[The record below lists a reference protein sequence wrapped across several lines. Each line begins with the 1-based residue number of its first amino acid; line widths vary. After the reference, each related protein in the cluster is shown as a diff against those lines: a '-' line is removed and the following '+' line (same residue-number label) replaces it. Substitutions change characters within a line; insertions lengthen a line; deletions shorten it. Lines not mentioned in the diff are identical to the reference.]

1 MPSWQKLIMKIQ
13 KKFNAHYDEVRICEY
28 AKLFNLDKKI
38 IELLFLHG
46 LHEKQDIEKFL
57 NPSKSDFLDP
67 FMLSGMKEGVD
78 RINTAIK
85 NREKIL
91 IFGDYD
97 VDGISATAI
106 MIKTFKKFGLDVNYY
121 LPNRFID
128 GYGLT
133 KDSAKKVVD
142 LFHPN
147 LIITVDCGITCVQEV
162 EYIKS
167 MGIDVIVTDHHELDE
182 RTPNTI
188 CINPKIP
195 NQEYPFSGLC
205 GAGVAYKIAQ
215 ALLKDECDDEL
226 LAICAVATIADI
238 VPLTNENRAIV
249 HFGLKCMHALPKGLK
264 AIFKENKIDI
274 NNANS
279 TDISFKVSPKLNAS
293 GRMGEANDSLK
304 LYLEKDNEKI
314 KTILEKINSHNKR
327 RQELC
332 SSMYD
337 DCLNMLK
344 DKKMCDQKC
353 IILSSEKWDSGILG
367 IIAARLVDK
376 FHRPAFLFAE
386 SDGILKGS
394 GRSIDDINIHDIL
407 MSSGDLLTTFGGH
420 SMAAGLSLKK
430 ENFEEFK
437 ERVKNFI
444 DQNVNDK
451 IFHSINYYDLDLC
464 EQDINETFI
473 KQLELLEPFG
483 CANPKPYFKMS
494 AKNLTIQ
501 PLKNFKNHA
510 NFCYKNLKLI
520 CFNYIDKIDYINFSK
535 EYGVVFEFQ
544 QAFSKKEFKGLIK
557 YFDFSEIPTNQIEQF
572 VSASPINQFSG
583 QQSNMAPIN
592 FYREKDLASIVL
604 DSSSTAFGTLFVCYN
619 LKTYID
625 FFTNYETKMIEQ
637 FYLFDMENNGGF
649 NSIILAPN
657 STECFCN
664 YNKIVFL
671 DSLISSNFLNFSDST
686 VYAPAESKFRMN
698 FMDRIEFS
706 REKFAEVF
714 GAIKSLEK
722 TSFVSESKYLQAVQK
737 HIKKK
742 VSYNMLHFVVLVFE
756 ELGILSKQKC
766 DFGFYY
772 IVNNV
777 KSRLE
782 NSSIY
787 NQMQL
792 LHKTTR
798 GHK

>member
-1 MPSWQKLIMKIQ
+1 MKIQ
-13 KKFNAHYDEVRICEY
+13 KKFNAHYDEARICEY
-28 AKLFNLDKKI
+28 AKYFNLDKKI
-38 IELLFLHG
+38 IELLFSRG
-46 LHEKQDIEKFL
+46 IIEKEEIQKFL
-57 NPSKSDFLDP
+57 NPKKSDFLDP
-67 FMLSGMKEGVD
+67 YLLSGMREGVE
-78 RINTAIK
+78 RIEKAIQ

-97 VDGISATAI
+97 VDGITATAI
-106 MIKTFKKFGLDVNYY
+106 MIKMFKKRGVDVNYY

-133 KDSAKKVVD
+133 IDSANKVVNM
-142 LFHPN
+142 FHPN
-147 LIITVDCGITCVQEV
+147 LIITVDCGITCVEEV
-162 EYIKS
+162 EHLKK
-167 MGIDVIVTDHHELDE
+167 MGVDVLVTDHHELDE
-182 RTPNTI
+182 RLPNTT

-195 NQEYPFSGLC
+195 NQQYPFNGLC

-215 ALLKDECDDEL
+215 ALLGNRCDDEL

-238 VPLTNENRAIV
+238 VPLTDENRAIV
-249 HFGLKCMHALPKGLK
+249 HFGLKCMNALPKGLK
-264 AIFKENKIDI
+264 AIFKENKIDL
-274 NNANS
+274 NNPNS

-293 GRMGEANDSLK
+293 GRMGEASDSLK
-304 LYLEKDNEKI
+304 LYLEKDGEKI
-314 KTILEKINSHNKR
+314 KGILEKINDHNKR
-327 RQELC
+327 RQQLC
-332 SSMYD
+332 SDMYD
-337 DCLNMLK
+337 DCMNMLK
-344 DKKMCDQKC
+344 TQKMCDTKC
-353 IILSSEKWDSGILG
+353 IILSSPNWDSGILG

-430 ENFEEFK
+430 ENFDKFK
-437 ERVKNFI
+437 CRVQEFI

-451 IFHSINYYDLDLC
+451 IFNSINYYDLNLD
-464 EQDINETFI
+464 EKDINDTFI
-473 KQLELLEPFG
+473 KQLDLLEPFG
-483 CANPKPYFKMS
+483 CSNPKPYFKIS
-494 AKNLTIQ
+494 AKNLSIQ

-535 EYGVVFEFQ
+535 EYSVVFEFQ

-557 YFDFSEIPTNQIEQF
+557 YFDFSEIPTNSIEQF
-572 VSASPINQFSG
+572 VCASPLGQFIG
-583 QQSNMAPIN
+583 AKTTLQPVNY
-592 FYREKDLASIVL
+592 FKERELASIVL

-625 FFTNYETKMIEQ
+625 FFENYETSMIEQ
-637 FYLFDMENNGGF
+637 FYLFEMENNGGF

-657 STECFCN
+657 STDCFCN

-671 DSLISSNFLNFSDST
+671 DSLVDSSFLSSLSDLT
-686 VYAPAESKFRMN
+686 IYAPSESKFKTN
-698 FMDRIEFS
+698 FLDRIEFS

-722 TSFVSESKYLQAVQK
+722 TEFVSEQKYLQAVQK
-737 HIKKK
+737 YLKKK
-742 VSYNMLHFVVLVFE
+742 ISYNMLHFVVLVFE
-756 ELGILSKQKC
+756 ELGILQKTKVAC
-766 DFGFYY
+766 GFSYT
-772 IVNNV
+772 ICNNV

-787 NQMQL
+787 NSIQL
-792 LHKTTR
+792 LYKTTK
-798 GHK
+798 G

>member
-1 MPSWQKLIMKIQ
+1 MKIQ
-13 KKFNAHYDEVRICEY
+13 KKFNAHYDEARICEY

-38 IELLFLHG
+38 IELLFSRG
-46 LHEKQDIEKFL
+46 MYEKEVIEKFL
-57 NPSKSDFLDP
+57 NPTTNDFLDP
-67 FMLSGMKEGVD
+67 YLLSGMKEGVE
-78 RINTAIK
+78 RIKKAIR
-85 NREKIL
+85 NHERIL

-106 MIKTFKKFGLDVNYY
+106 MIKMFKKFGIDVNYY

-133 KDSAKKVVD
+133 IDSANKVINM
-142 LFHPN
+142 FHPN
-147 LIITVDCGITCVQEV
+147 LIITVDCGITCVKEV
-162 EYIKS
+162 EHIKS
-167 MGIDVIVTDHHELDE
+167 LGIDIIVTDHHELDE

-195 NQEYPFSGLC
+195 NQAYPFSGLC

-215 ALLKDECDDEL
+215 AILEDKCDDEL

-238 VPLTNENRAIV
+238 VPLTDENRAIV
-249 HFGLKCMHALPKGLK
+249 HFGLKCMNALPKGLK
-264 AIFKENKIDI
+264 AIFKENKIDV
-274 NNANS
+274 NDANS

-304 LYLEKDNEKI
+304 LYLEKDSEKI
-314 KTILEKINSHNKR
+314 KTILEKINDHNKR
-327 RQELC
+327 RQQLC
-332 SSMYD
+332 SQMYD

-344 DKKMCDQKC
+344 DKKMCDLKC
-353 IILSSEKWDSGILG
+353 IILSSDNWDSGILG

-386 SDGILKGS
+386 SDGVLKGS

-407 MSSGDLLTTFGGH
+407 LSSGDLLTTFGGH

-430 ENFEEFK
+430 ENFGEFK
-437 ERVKNFI
+437 ERVKEFI

-451 IFHSINYYDLDLC
+451 IFNSINYYDLDLC
-464 EQDINETFI
+464 EEDINENFI
-473 KQLELLEPFG
+473 KQLDLLEPFG
-483 CANPKPYFKMS
+483 CSNPKPYFKIS

-520 CFNYIDKIDYINFSK
+520 CFNYIDKIDYINFAK
-535 EYGVVFEFQ
+535 DYGVVFEFQ
-544 QAFSKKEFKGLIK
+544 QSFSKKEFKGLIK
-557 YFDFSEIPTNQIEQF
+557 YFDFNDLPTNQIEQY
-572 VSASPINQFSG
+572 VSASPMNQFAG
-583 QQSNMAPIN
+583 FAEKIPPIN
-592 FYREKDLASIVL
+592 YYKERELASLVL

-619 LKTYID
+619 LKTYVD
-625 FFTNYETKMIEQ
+625 FFTNYETSMIEQ

-664 YNKIVFL
+664 YNKIIFL
-671 DSLISSNFLNFSDST
+671 DSLISSNFLNIENAT
-686 VYAPAESKFRMN
+686 IYAPAEAKFRTN
-698 FMDRIEFS
+698 FLDRVEFS
-706 REKFAEVF
+706 RERFAEVY

-722 TSFVSESKYLQAVQK
+722 TEFVSIQKYLQAVQK
-737 HIKKK
+737 YLKKK
-742 VSYNMLHFVVLVFE
+742 ISFNQLLFVVLVFE
-756 ELGILSKQKC
+756 ELGILSKQKTEC
-766 DFGFYY
+766 GFSYV
-772 IVNNV
+772 VNNV

-782 NSSIY
+782 NSTIY

-792 LHKTTR
+792 LYKTTR
-798 GHK
+798 GQK